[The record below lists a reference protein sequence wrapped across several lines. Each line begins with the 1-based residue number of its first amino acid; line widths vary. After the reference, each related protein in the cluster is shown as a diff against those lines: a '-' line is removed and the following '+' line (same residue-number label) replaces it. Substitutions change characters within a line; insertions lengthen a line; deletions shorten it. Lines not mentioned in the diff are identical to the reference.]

1 VEIWTPDH
9 IVGKQ
14 ALYQL
19 CYVCLINFS
28 EHFVELVAHALATT
42 TGKHGSVLRMEL
54 VMHAL

>member
-1 VEIWTPDH
+1 
-9 IVGKQ
+9 
-14 ALYQL
+14 
-19 CYVCLINFS
+19 LINFS